1 MSQGNFMALTGETLK
16 AAIQNIDNI
25 DDFCEKLAKA
35 IVENLEV
42 KIPSAQVIVQVA
54 GGSSA
59 PALGFPNAEPII
71 CEVK

>member
-1 MSQGNFMALTGETLK
+1 MPLTGESLK

-25 DDFCEKLAKA
+25 DDFCEKLAQA

-42 KIPSAQVIVQVA
+42 KIPASQVITEVT
-54 GGSSA
+54 GGSGA
-59 PALGFPNAEPII
+59 PALGVPNPTPID

>member
-1 MSQGNFMALTGETLK
+1 MPLTGE
-16 AAIQNIDNI
+16 AIKTAIRNIDNI

-42 KIPSAQVIVQVA
+42 KISASQVITQVT
-54 GGSSA
+54 GGGGA
-59 PALGFPNAEPII
+59 PALGIHNPSPID